1 MENFFAILA
10 IVWSILCIILF
21 FKIWGMTNDISEIR
35 NYLVSQN
42 KTKNESDDLRNNKFK
57 VGDVVIDEQYN
68 ELIIMDAYQDATY
81 NCCDFKT
88 GELIGVFSEDKLK
101 LK

>member
-1 MENFFAILA
+1 
-10 IVWSILCIILF
+10 
-21 FKIWGMTNDISEIR
+21 MTNDISEIR